1 MKKLIVVACG
11 LALLTS
17 CVSKK
22 KMVALEGKYSD
33 LEIKYSEALEKA
45 NKDLTNCQK
54 SAADCQKQLA
64 DRDGNIRA
72 KDTDNAAKDR
82 QVKDLQGQIDYLK
95 STNTNL
101 LDRLS
106 DMSIV
111 SKQGA
116 ENIKKSLESMND
128 QNKYIKNLNTTMQRK
143 DSVNLALVTNLKR
156 SLADVNDQDVQ
167 VKVEKGVVYIS
178 ISDRM
183 LFKSGSAD
191 INTAAETIL
200 GKVASVVNDHKD
212 LDILVEGHT
221 DNVPMSSSCMI
232 DNWDLSAKRAT
243 SVVRL
248 LQKKFGVAPGR
259 MTAGGRSEYEPK
271 ITNDNAEGRKLNRRT
286 EIIILPKL
294 DQFFQLSAPK

>member
-1 MKKLIVVACG
+1 MKKMLVVACG

-22 KMVALEGKYSD
+22 KMVALEGKYAD
-33 LEIKYSEALEKA
+33 LEVKYSQALDKA
-45 NKDLTNCQK
+45 NMELKNCQK
-54 SAADCQKQLA
+54 STTDCQKQLA
-64 DRDGNIRA
+64 DRDGNLRS
-72 KDTDNAAKDR
+72 KDTDLAAKEK

-116 ENIKKSLESMND
+116 ETIKKSLEAMND
-128 QNKYIKNLNTTMQRK
+128 QNKYIQNLNTSMQRK

-191 INTAAETIL
+191 INAAAEAIL
-200 GKVASVVNDHKD
+200 GKVATVVNDHKE

-221 DNVPMSSSCMI
+221 DNVPMSSSCML

-243 SVVRL
+243 SVV
-248 LQKKFGVAPGR
+248 FGVAPGR
-259 MTAGGRSEYEPK
+259 MTAGGRAEYEPK
-271 ITNDNAEGRKLNRRT
+271 VTNDNAEGRKLNRRT